1 MRIAV
6 TGGSGRIGR
15 AVVNLAV
22 AQGHRVVSIDRVAP
36 PAEQTASDAVEFV
49 EAELIDYPSFERAI
63 EGCEGLI
70 HMAAI
75 PSPRGFP
82 DHVVHNN
89 NVVSSYNAL
98 SAAARLGI
106 MRVCQASSINAT
118 GASYSRWPRYD
129 YFPLDEQ
136 LPTYNEDA
144 YSLSK
149 WVCEQQADSFVR
161 LYETLTIAS
170 LRFHGIA
177 PDRAAATS
185 RPDTPDAQRWRARG
199 LWGYTLLDAAAR
211 ACLLSVT
218 ASFTGH
224 EVFYIVAPETTMDQ
238 ASATLKERY
247 YPEVA
252 VRGELQGHQSFY
264 SSAKA
269 EQLLGWKHDVVQFE
283 EVSGGQYRV

>member
-6 TGGSGRIGR
+6 TGGSGKIGR
-15 AVVNLAV
+15 AVVDLAV
-22 AQGHRVVSIDRVAP
+22 AQGHFVVSIDRVAP
-36 PAEQTASDAVEFV
+36 PAEQAARDAVEFV
-49 EAELIDYPSFERAI
+49 EAELIDYASFEKAI
-63 EGCEGLI
+63 EGCDALI

-136 LPTYNEDA
+136 HPTYNEDA

-161 LYETLTIAS
+161 LYETMTIAS
-170 LRFHGIA
+170 LRFHGVV
-177 PDRAAATS
+177 PDRTAATS
-185 RPDTPDAQRWRARG
+185 RPSTPDSLHARARG
-199 LWGYTLLDAAAR
+199 LWGYTLLEAAAR
-211 ACLLSVT
+211 ACLASVT

-224 EVFYIVAPETTMDQ
+224 EALYIVAEETSMDE

-247 YPEVA
+247 FPGVP
-252 VRGELQGHQSFY
+252 VRGELRGRESFY

-269 EQLLGWKHDVVQFE
+269 EKLLGWKHDLAAV
-283 EVSGGQYRV
+283 GTA

>member
-15 AVVNLAV
+15 AIVNLAI
-22 AQGHRVVSIDRVAP
+22 AEDHRVVSIDRVAP
-36 PAEQTASDAVEFV
+36 PAEPRANDGVEFI
-49 EAELIDYPSFERAI
+49 EADLTDYASFERAI
-63 EGCEGLI
+63 AGCDALI

-106 MRVCQASSINAT
+106 TRVCQASSINAT

-136 LPTYNEDA
+136 HPTYNEDA

-161 LYETLTIAS
+161 LYETMIVAS
-170 LRFHGIA
+170 LRFHGVV
-177 PDRAAATS
+177 PDRATATS
-185 RPDTPDAQRWRARG
+185 RADTPDQHRARARG

-211 ACLLSVT
+211 ASLASVT

-224 EVFYIVAPETTMDQ
+224 EVFYIVAPETTMDEP
-238 ASATLKERY
+238 SATLRERY
-247 YPEVA
+247 FPEVPLRA
-252 VRGELQGHQSFY
+252 ELHGCQGFY
-264 SSAKA
+264 TTTKA
-269 EQLLGWKHDVVQFE
+269 ERLLGWRHDLSDV
-283 EVSGGQYRV
+283 RLL

>member
-1 MRIAV
+1 MSPR
-6 TGGSGRIGR
+6 
-15 AVVNLAV
+15 
-22 AQGHRVVSIDRVAP
+22 
-36 PAEQTASDAVEFV
+36 PAEQAASDAVEFV
-49 EAELIDYPSFERAI
+49 EAELIDYASFERAI
-63 EGCEGLI
+63 EGCDALI

-106 MRVCQASSINAT
+106 TRVCQASSINAT

-136 LPTYNEDA
+136 HPTYNEDA

-161 LYETLTIAS
+161 LYETMIIAS
-170 LRFHGIA
+170 LRFHGVV
-177 PDRAAATS
+177 PDRAAATG
-185 RPDTPDAQRWRARG
+185 RPNTPDAQRARARG

-211 ACLLSVT
+211 ACLASVT

-224 EVFYIVAPETTMDQ
+224 EAFYIVAAETTMDEP
-238 ASATLKERY
+238 SATLRERY
-247 YPEVA
+247 FPEVPLRA
-252 VRGELQGHQSFY
+252 ELRGRQSFY
-264 SSAKA
+264 STTRA
-269 EQLLGWKHDVVQFE
+269 EQLLGWKHDLAPVAT
-283 EVSGGQYRV
+283 VS

>member
-15 AVVNLAV
+15 AVVELAV
-22 AQGHRVVSIDRVAP
+22 AQGHRVVRIDRVAP
-36 PAEQTASDAVEFV
+36 PVEQAANTAVEFV
-49 EAELIDYPSFERAI
+49 EAELIDYTSFEKAI
-63 EGCEGLI
+63 EGCDALI

-136 LPTYNEDA
+136 HPTYNEDA

-161 LYETLTIAS
+161 LYETMTIAS
-170 LRFHGIA
+170 LRFHGVGL
-177 PDRAAATS
+177 DRAAATS
-185 RPDTPDAQRWRARG
+185 RPSTPDALRARARG

-211 ACLLSVT
+211 ACLASVT

-224 EVFYIVAPETTMDQ
+224 ETFYVVAAETSMDE

-247 YPEVA
+247 FPEVP
-252 VRGELQGHQSFY
+252 VRGELQGRQSFY

-269 EQLLGWKHDVVQFE
+269 EQLLGWKHELAAV
-283 EVSGGQYRV
+283 GTA

>member
-15 AVVNLAV
+15 AIVSLAV
-22 AQGHRVVSIDRVAP
+22 AQDHRVVSIDRVAP
-36 PAEQTASDAVEFV
+36 PAEQAANDAVEFV
-49 EAELIDYPSFERAI
+49 EADLTDYASFEQAI
-63 EGCEGLI
+63 TGCDALI

-98 SAAARLGI
+98 SAAAHLGI
-106 MRVCQASSINAT
+106 TRVCQASSINAT

-136 LPTYNEDA
+136 HPTYNEDA

-161 LYETLTIAS
+161 LYDTMIIAS
-170 LRFHGIA
+170 LRFHGIV
-177 PDRAAATS
+177 PDRVTATS
-185 RPDTPDAQRWRARG
+185 RPNTPDAQKARARG

-211 ACLLSVT
+211 SCLASV
-218 ASFTGH
+218 AANFTGH
-224 EVFYIVAPETTMDQ
+224 EVFYIVAAETTMDDP
-238 ASATLKERY
+238 SATLSERY
-247 YPEVA
+247 FPEVPLR
-252 VRGELQGHQSFY
+252 VELHGRQGFY
-264 SSAKA
+264 STTKA
-269 EQLLGWKHDVVQFE
+269 ERLLGWSH
-283 EVSGGQYRV
+283 GC

>member
-6 TGGSGRIGR
+6 TGGSGRIGA

-22 AQGHRVVSIDRVAP
+22 AQGHQVVSIDRVAP
-36 PAEQTASDAVEFV
+36 PAEQARRQGVEFV
-49 EAELIDYPSFERAI
+49 EAELIDYATFEHAI
-63 EGCEGLI
+63 EGCDALI

-98 SAAARLGI
+98 SASARLGI
-106 MRVCQASSINAT
+106 THVCQASSTNAT
-118 GASYSRWPRYD
+118 GASYTRWPRND

-136 LPTYNEDA
+136 HPTYNEDA

-149 WVCEQQADSFVR
+149 WICEQQADAFAR
-161 LYETLTIAS
+161 LYDKMTIAS
-170 LRFHGIA
+170 LRFHGVV
-177 PDRAAATS
+177 PDLATVAS
-185 RPDTPDAQRWRARG
+185 RPQTPEAQQARARG

-211 ACLLSVT
+211 ACLASIT
-218 ASFTGH
+218 ATFTGH
-224 EVFYIVAPETTMDQ
+224 EPFYIVAPETTMDER
-238 ASATLKERY
+238 SATLKERY
-247 YPEVA
+247 FPDVPLRA
-252 VRGELQGHQSFY
+252 ELQGRQSFY

-269 EQLLGWKHDVVQFE
+269 ERLLGWQHDLAIAAA
-283 EVSGGQYRV
+283 R

>member
-15 AVVNLAV
+15 AVVNLAGSE
-22 AQGHRVVSIDRVAP
+22 GHQVVRIDRVAA
-36 PAEQTASDAVEFV
+36 PAEQTTGDGVEFV
-49 EAELIDYPSFERAI
+49 EADLVDYPSFEQAI
-63 EGCEGLI
+63 AGCDALI

-98 SAAARLGI
+98 SAAAQLGI

-136 LPTYNEDA
+136 HPTYNEDA

-149 WVCEQQADSFVR
+149 WVCEQQADSFAR
-161 LYETLTIAS
+161 LHETMTIAS
-170 LRFHGIA
+170 LRFHGVV
-177 PDRAAATS
+177 PDLATLATWAQ
-185 RPDTPDAQRWRARG
+185 PPDAQQARARG

-211 ACLLSVT
+211 ACLASVA

-224 EVFYIVAPETTMDQ
+224 EAFYIVAPETTMDEP
-238 ASATLKERY
+238 SATLKERY
-247 YPEVA
+247 FPEVP
-252 VRGELQGHQSFY
+252 VRGELLGRQSFY
-264 SSAKA
+264 STAKA
-269 EQLLGWKHDVVQFE
+269 EQLLGWKHDLAAATT
-283 EVSGGQYRV
+283 R